1 MDSSKELFQSTQII
15 YYALIGGVFMM
26 AGVISFISM
35 PLKELSI
42 DFSDAFTLA
51 GIFVALGAISIS
63 TLLSNR
69 RKATISGIK
78 TAEEAVADYRTGMIM
93 RVAPLEGA
101 ALCAIILMFLTQN
114 PFFFLP
120 AALCLFGML
129 LARPSLHALQHTYQ
143 LPDSE
148 MRKLY

>member
-1 MDSSKELFQSTQII
+1 
-15 YYALIGGVFMM
+15 MM
-26 AGVISFISM
+26 AGVITFISL

-51 GIFVALGAISIS
+51 GIFVALGAVSIS
-63 TLLSNR
+63 TVLHNR
-69 RKATISGIK
+69 KKATASGIK
-78 TAEEAVADYRTGMIM
+78 TAEEAVEDYRSGMIL

-101 ALCAIILMFLTQN
+101 ALFSIILFFLTSN

-129 LARPSLHALQHTYQ
+129 LARPSLQDLQTTYQ